1 MNGKITNYS
10 IETQHD
16 WCLISLVGKL
26 DQAGRIDIFQNSFR
40 IERDLGRLIWAGRRR
55 AFDVEL
61 TFEDLSI
68 AIETKVHSDERGRW
82 SESWQTKSIAEQ
94 RRNLKGLSFYI
105 TYGDSEFYTKPYE
118 TGPASPDFH
127 HVTLE
132 RMISLVQSSLTA
144 IPQIKESTN
153 SVEWLRLMM
162 IEREKRE
169 KAQELLHS
177 FSEFRI
183 RYLKIYEVNDF
194 PRGRVAFSAP
204 DLAFPVFSKLAK
216 HWDES
221 EYVARFGR
229 LSIYPVPRG
238 YSPVV
243 DSILNFWEMWNGEK
257 GPVLARDVVGNE
269 RRLYLEI
276 NEDFNLNL
284 KLDGEQSALEDE
296 KIETI
301 WKRLQGAKWPQGVNA
316 SRRFYR
322 QTTWV
327 LYEID
332 FGFLANIRCLSK
344 VVSNLGRTLDI
355 LSDALNRSC
364 D

>member
-26 DQAGRIDIFQNSFR
+26 DQADRIDIFQNSFR

-144 IPQIKESTN
+144 IPQIKESTD

-269 RRLYLEI
+269 RRLYLRRNSPVRSSRSHQKQPVPAQLVVIVEI
-276 NEDFNLNL
+276 LVAHTAP
-284 KLDGEQSALEDE
+284 GPAA
-296 KIETI
+296 
-301 WKRLQGAKWPQGVNA
+301 GNA
-316 SRRFYR
+316 STESIRGPSKSG
-322 QTTWV
+322 WV
-327 LYEID
+327 S
-332 FGFLANIRCLSK
+332 RK
-344 VVSNLGRTLDI
+344 RTPPPCRPCPEMKTLI
-355 LSDALNRSC
+355 ST
-364 D
+364 